1 MPKQKINVNENLD
14 VSIGELIKPRNGKS
28 ERSGEIRQDKISG
41 NASISSANHPKTNVN
56 NAPVNIKELIPKI
69 GKISLQRE
77 RAGRGG
83 RTVTIITIGESSSVI
98 KNNLEALLK
107 ELKKSLGCGG
117 QIEDGKIVLHGDI
130 ADRASEWFIKMG
142 AKAVISG

>member
-14 VSIGELIKPRNGKS
+14 VSIGELIKLKDKKPEHIEEISNGKTS
-28 ERSGEIRQDKISG
+28 E
-41 NASISSANHPKTNVN
+41 
-56 NAPVNIKELIPKI
+56 NAPVPSGNFSKPNKNNQPINFKELAPKI

-83 RTVTIITIGESSSVI
+83 RTVTIITIGDTKSEI
-98 KNNLEALLK
+98 KHNLEALLK

-117 QIEDGKIVLHGDI
+117 QIEEGKIVLHGEI
-130 ADRASEWFIKMG
+130 VDRASEWFIKMG
-142 AKAVISG
+142 VKTVVSG